1 MKTTLQILDEVNC
14 KFTDLDVVTRRK
26 MVEAVEYFL
35 PHAQYTPAYRLGRWS
50 GKISFC
56 DIGAR
61 SYLNLLDIL
70 LPIVQESGYTVDI
83 EDLRDTSHDFVFDE
97 VVEDSYS
104 HIQWPKGHQRAGD
117 PIVLQEHQIEVI
129 NSYLNN
135 LTGVNIA
142 PTGSG
147 KTLITAILSH
157 KVEPY
162 GRSIVIVP
170 TKDLVTQT
178 EEDYKNLGL
187 DVGVFFGDRK
197 EYLKTHTICTWQSL
211 ESLAKRS
218 KETDLEIDINGFFEG
233 VVCVMVDEV
242 HKAKADVLRKLLST
256 YLKNA
261 PVRWGLTGTMPE
273 EEHEK
278 VSVMACIGPMLGKIN
293 TKELQDKGILAK
305 LHINVWQ
312 LQDQDPIDQTAATL
326 RGDKFD
332 NYQAELKWLT
342 TNQARLKFLA
352 KKAIEISQSGNTL
365 ILVDRVSTGEML
377 QSLIP
382 DSVFVSGKMKSK
394 DRKSEYKE
402 VQEVDGKVIIA
413 TYGVA
418 STGINIVRIFNL
430 VLFEA
435 GKSFVRVIQ
444 SIGRG
449 IRVAPDKDFVNVY
462 DVCSNCKFS
471 KRHLTKRK
479 KFYAEAE
486 YPFSI
491 TKVPY

>member
-1 MKTTLQILDEVNC
+1 MATQKTRLEIIDEVNIR
-14 KFTDLDVVTRRK
+14 FHDLDVVCRRK
-26 MVEAVEYFL
+26 MVEAFEFFV
-35 PHAQYTPAYRLGRWS
+35 PGAQYQPAVRLGRWD
-50 GKISFC
+50 GKMSYC
-56 DIGAR
+56 TMGGS
-61 SYLNLLDIL
+61 SYLNLLDRL
-70 LPIVQESGYTVDI
+70 LPIVQQHGY
-83 EDLRDTSHDFVFDE
+83 E
-97 VVEDSYS
+97 VEIDDQRLSTENFEFELVNEDSYS
-104 HIQWPKGHQRAGD
+104 HIMWPAGHQLAGQ
-117 PIVLQEHQIEVI
+117 PIKIKDHQLNVI
-129 NSYLNN
+129 NSYLENT
-135 LTGVNIA
+135 TGINIA

-157 KVEPY
+157 KVQPY

-178 EEDYKNLGL
+178 EEDYINLGL
-187 DVGVFFGDRK
+187 DVGVFYGDRK

-218 KETDLEIDINGFFEG
+218 KEIDLEIDINAFFEG

-242 HKAKADVLRKLLST
+242 HKAKADVLRRLLSS

-261 PVRWGLTGTMPE
+261 PIRWGLTGTLPE
-273 EEHEK
+273 EEADK
-278 VSVMACIGPMLGKIN
+278 VGVVACIGPVLGKIN
-293 TKELQDKGILAK
+293 TKELQDLGILAQ
-305 LHINVWQ
+305 LHIDIWQ
-312 LQDQDPIDQTAATL
+312 LQDLGEAA
-326 RGDKFD
+326 FD
-332 NYQAELKWLT
+332 NYQSELKWLT
-342 TNQARLKFLA
+342 TSLPRLKFLA
-352 KKAIEISQSGNTL
+352 NAITEMAEGGSTL
-365 ILVDRVSTGEML
+365 ILVDRVQTGEML

-382 DSVFVSGKMKSK
+382 DSIFVSGKMKSK
-394 DRKSEYKE
+394 DRKAEYKE
-402 VQEVDGKVIIA
+402 VQEVDGKIIIA

-418 STGINIVRIFNL
+418 STGINIVRIYNL

-462 DVCSNCKFS
+462 DICSNCKFS

-486 YPFSI
+486 FEY
-491 TKVPY
+491 KVNKISY

>member
-1 MKTTLQILDEVNC
+1 MVTATLIIEDEVNC
-14 KFTDLDVVTRRK
+14 KFDGLDIVTRRK
-26 MVEAVEYFL
+26 MVEALEYFI
-35 PHAQYTPAYRLGRWS
+35 PGAKYQAAYRLGRWN
-50 GKISFC
+50 GKASHC
-56 DIGAR
+56 TIGGR

-70 LPIVQESGYTVDI
+70 LPIVQAEGYEIEIDDQRINTTSFEFEEVTDESYA
-83 EDLRDTSHDFVFDE
+83 
-97 VVEDSYS
+97 
-104 HIQWPKGHQRAGD
+104 HIKWPKGHVREGQ
-117 PIVLQEHQIEVI
+117 PIMLREHQTEVI

-135 LTGVNIA
+135 MTGINIA
-142 PTGSG
+142 PTGAG
-147 KTLITAILSH
+147 KTIITAILSQ

-178 EEDYKNLGL
+178 EEDFINLGL

-197 EYLKTHTICTWQSL
+197 EYEKTHTICTWQSL
-211 ESLAKRS
+211 ESLS
-218 KETDLEIDINGFFEG
+218 KKSKVEELDIDINAFFEG
-233 VVCVMVDEV
+233 VVCVIVDEV

-256 YLKNA
+256 YLVNA

-273 EEHEK
+273 EDADAVAV
-278 VSVMACIGPMLGKIN
+278 VSCIGPLLGKIN
-293 TKELQDKGILAK
+293 TKELQEKGILAK
-305 LHINVWQ
+305 LHVNVWQ
-312 LQDQDPIDQTAATL
+312 LQDV
-326 RGDKFD
+326 GEVFD
-332 NYQAELKWLT
+332 NYQTELKWLT
-342 TNQARLKFLA
+342 TSQPRLKYLA
-352 KKAIEISQSGNTL
+352 GAIEKMSESGSTL
-365 ILVDRVSTGEML
+365 ILVDRIETGEKL
-377 QSLIP
+377 QSMIP
-382 DSVFVSGKMKSK
+382 DSIFVSGKMKSK
-394 DRKSEYKE
+394 DRKEEYAE

-435 GKSFVRVIQ
+435 GKSFTRVIQ

-479 KFYAEAE
+479 KFYTEAE
-486 YPFSI
+486 YPFTI
-491 TKVPY
+491 KKVQY

>member
-1 MKTTLQILDEVNC
+1 MSKCKLIIQDEVNC
-14 KFTDLDVVTRRK
+14 KFDGLDVVTRRK
-26 MVEAVEYFL
+26 LSDSVKYFL
-35 PHAQYTPAYRLGRWS
+35 EYARHMPAYKIGRWD
-50 GKISFC
+50 GMISFC
-56 DIGAR
+56 DIGGR
-61 SYLNLLDIL
+61 SYLNLLDRL
-70 LPIVQESGYTVDI
+70 LPIVQSQGYEIEI
-83 EDLRDTSHDFVFDE
+83 EDNRDTTHDFVFDE
-97 VVEDSYS
+97 VNENSYS
-104 HIQWPKGHQRAGD
+104 HICWPKGHQRAGD
-117 PIVLQEHQIEVI
+117 PIRLQDHQVEVI

-147 KTLITAILSH
+147 KTLITAILSQ

-178 EEDYKNLGL
+178 EDDYKNLGL

-211 ESLAKRS
+211 ESLARRS
-218 KETDLEIDINGFFEG
+218 KEIDLEIDINDFFEG
-233 VVCVMVDEV
+233 VVCVIVDEV

-256 YLKNA
+256 YLKGA
-261 PVRWGLTGTMPE
+261 PVRWGLTGTLPE

-278 VSVMACIGPMLGKIN
+278 VSVMACIGPLLGKIN
-293 TKELQDKGILAK
+293 TKELQDKGLLAQ
-305 LHINVWQ
+305 LHVNVWQ
-312 LQDQDPIDQTAATL
+312 LKDQEEI
-326 RGDKFD
+326 GDKFD
-332 NYQAELKWLT
+332 NYQSELKWLT

-352 KKAIEISQSGNTL
+352 KKVIEMSESGNTL
-365 ILVDRVSTGEML
+365 ILVDRIETGEKL
-377 QSLIP
+377 QLLIP

-394 DRKSEYKE
+394 TRKEEYKE

-449 IRVAPDKDFVNVY
+449 IRVAPDKDFVNIY

-491 TKVPY
+491 TKILY

>member
-1 MKTTLQILDEVNC
+1 MATTTLQILDEVNIR
-14 KFTDLDVVTRRK
+14 FTDLDVVCRRK
-26 MVEAVEYFL
+26 MVQALEFIL
-35 PHAQYTPAYRLGRWS
+35 PYARHTPAFKLGRWD
-50 GKISFC
+50 GKMSFC
-56 DIGAR
+56 DIGGR
-61 SYLNLLDIL
+61 SYVNLLDKL
-70 LPIVQESGYTVDI
+70 LPIVQSCGYEVEIDDQRI
-83 EDLRDTSHDFVFDE
+83 PGENFEFDLVA
-97 VVEDSYS
+97 EDSYS
-104 HIQWPKGHQRAGD
+104 HICWPKGHPYAGD
-117 PIVLQEHQIEVI
+117 PILIKEHQLEVI
-129 NSYLNN
+129 NSYLTNI
-135 LTGVNIA
+135 TGINIA

-157 KVEPY
+157 KVQPY

-178 EEDYKNLGL
+178 EEDYINMGL

-211 ESLAKRS
+211 ESLAKKS
-218 KETDLEIDINGFFEG
+218 KEQELEIDINAFFEG
-233 VVCVMVDEV
+233 VVCVIVDEV

-256 YLKNA
+256 YLANA
-261 PVRWGLTGTMPE
+261 PIRWGLTGTMPE
-273 EEHEK
+273 EEADK
-278 VSVMACIGPMLGKIN
+278 VGVVACIGPLLGQIN
-293 TKELQDKGILAK
+293 TKELQDLGILAQ
-305 LHINVWQ
+305 LHVNIWQ
-312 LQDQDPIDQTAATL
+312 MQDLGEAAFT
-326 RGDKFD
+326 

-342 TNQARLKFLA
+342 TSQARLKFLA
-352 KKAIEISQSGNTL
+352 KEIITMSDSGNTL
-365 ILVDRVSTGEML
+365 ILVDRVQTGEML

-394 DRKSEYKE
+394 SRKEEYKE

-479 KFYAEAE
+479 KFYTEAQ

-491 TKVPY
+491 KKVDY

>member
-1 MKTTLQILDEVNC
+1 MATTKLIIQDEVNI
-14 KFTDLDVVTRRK
+14 KFEGLDVVTRRK
-26 MVEAVEYFL
+26 LVESVEYFV
-35 PHAQYTPAYRLGRWS
+35 PYARHTPAYKLGRWN
-50 GKISFC
+50 GKVSFC

-61 SYLNLLDIL
+61 SYLNLLDRL
-70 LPIVQESGYTVDI
+70 LPIVQQNGYEIEI
-83 EDLRDTSHDFVFDE
+83 EDNREIHNFVFEE
-97 VVEDSYS
+97 VEEDTYA
-104 HIQWPKGHQRAGD
+104 HINWPKGHPKAGE
-117 PIVLQEHQIEVI
+117 PIEIREHQLDVI

-135 LTGVNIA
+135 ITGINIA
-142 PTGSG
+142 PTGAG
-147 KTLITAILSH
+147 KTIITAILSH

-178 EEDYKNLGL
+178 EEDYINMGL

-197 EYLKTHTICTWQSL
+197 EYGKTHTICTWQSL
-211 ESLAKRS
+211 ESLSKKS
-218 KETDLEIDINGFFEG
+218 KEDESVDIEAFFSG
-233 VVCVMVDEV
+233 VICVIADEV

-256 YLKNA
+256 YLANC
-261 PVRWGLTGTMPE
+261 PIRWGLTGTMPE
-273 EEHEK
+273 EEYEQ
-278 VSVMACIGPMLGKIN
+278 VAVMACIGPMLGAIR
-293 TKELQDKGILAK
+293 TKELQEKGILAN
-305 LHINVWQ
+305 LHINIWQ
-312 LQDQDPIDQTAATL
+312 MQDLGEAA
-326 RGDKFD
+326 FD
-332 NYQAELKWLT
+332 NYQTELKWLT
-342 TNQARLKFLA
+342 SNPTRLKFLA
-352 KKAIEISQSGNTL
+352 KEFESMAENGNTL
-365 ILVDRVSTGEML
+365 ILVDRVQTGEML

-382 DSVFVSGKMKSK
+382 GSIFVSGKMKSK
-394 DRKSEYKE
+394 DRKEEYKE
-402 VQEVDGKVIIA
+402 VQEVDGKIIIA

-479 KFYAEAE
+479 KFYDQAE
-486 YPFSI
+486 YPY
-491 TKVPY
+491 KVSKVQY

>member
-1 MKTTLQILDEVNC
+1 MATTTLQILDEVNIR
-14 KFTDLDVVTRRK
+14 FTDLDVVCRRK
-26 MVEAVEYFL
+26 MVQALEFIL
-35 PHAQYTPAYRLGRWS
+35 PYARHTPAFKLGRWD
-50 GKISFC
+50 GKMSFC
-56 DIGAR
+56 DIGGR
-61 SYLNLLDIL
+61 SYVNLLDKL
-70 LPIVQESGYTVDI
+70 LPIVQSYGYEVEIDDQRI
-83 EDLRDTSHDFVFDE
+83 PGENFEFDLVA
-97 VVEDSYS
+97 EDSYS
-104 HIQWPKGHQRAGD
+104 HICWPKGHPYAGD
-117 PIVLQEHQIEVI
+117 PILIKEHQLEVI
-129 NSYLNN
+129 NSYLTNI
-135 LTGVNIA
+135 TGINIA

-157 KVEPY
+157 KVQPY

-178 EEDYKNLGL
+178 EDDYINMGL

-197 EYLKTHTICTWQSL
+197 EYRKTHTICTWQSL
-211 ESLAKRS
+211 ESLAKKS
-218 KETDLEIDINGFFEG
+218 KEQELEIDINAFFEG
-233 VVCVMVDEV
+233 VVCVIVDEV

-256 YLKNA
+256 YLANA
-261 PVRWGLTGTMPE
+261 PIRWGLTGTMPE
-273 EEHEK
+273 EEADK
-278 VSVMACIGPMLGKIN
+278 VGVVACIGPLLGQIN
-293 TKELQDKGILAK
+293 TKELQDLGILAQ
-305 LHINVWQ
+305 LHVNIWQ
-312 LQDQDPIDQTAATL
+312 MQDLGEAAFT
-326 RGDKFD
+326 

-342 TNQARLKFLA
+342 TSQARLKFLA
-352 KKAIEISQSGNTL
+352 KEIITMSDSGNTL
-365 ILVDRVSTGEML
+365 ILVDRVQTGEML

-394 DRKSEYKE
+394 SRKEEYKE

-479 KFYAEAE
+479 KFYTEAQ

-491 TKVPY
+491 KKVDY

>member
-1 MKTTLQILDEVNC
+1 MATTTLQILDEVNIR
-14 KFTDLDVVTRRK
+14 FTDLDVVCRRK
-26 MVEAVEYFL
+26 MQQELEFIL
-35 PHAQYTPAYRLGRWS
+35 PYARHTPAFKLGRWD
-50 GKISFC
+50 GKMSFC

-61 SYLNLLDIL
+61 SYMNLLDRL
-70 LPIVQESGYTVDI
+70 LPIVQQHGY
-83 EDLRDTSHDFVFDE
+83 E
-97 VVEDSYS
+97 VEIDDQRIPSENFEFELVKEDSYS
-104 HIQWPKGHQRAGD
+104 HISWPKGHPYAGE
-117 PIVLQEHQIEVI
+117 PILIKEHQLDVI
-129 NSYLNN
+129 NSYLQNI
-135 LTGVNIA
+135 TGINIA

-157 KVEPY
+157 KVQPY

-178 EEDYKNLGL
+178 EDDYINMGL

-211 ESLAKRS
+211 ESLAKKS
-218 KETDLEIDINGFFEG
+218 KEQDLEIDINAFFEG
-233 VVCVMVDEV
+233 VVCVIVDEV
-242 HKAKADVLRKLLST
+242 HKAKADVLRRLLSS
-256 YLKNA
+256 YLCNA
-261 PVRWGLTGTMPE
+261 PIRWGLTGTMPE
-273 EEHEK
+273 EEADK
-278 VSVMACIGPMLGKIN
+278 VGVIACIGPLLGKIN
-293 TKELQDKGILAK
+293 TKELQELGILAK
-305 LHINVWQ
+305 LHVNIWQ
-312 LQDQDPIDQTAATL
+312 MQDLGEAAFT
-326 RGDKFD
+326 

-342 TNQARLKFLA
+342 TSQARLKFLA
-352 KKAIEISQSGNTL
+352 KEIIDMAETGSTL
-365 ILVDRVSTGEML
+365 ILVDRVQTGEML

-382 DSVFVSGKMKSK
+382 DSIFVSGKMKSK
-394 DRKSEYKE
+394 DRKAEYKE
-402 VQEVDGKVIIA
+402 VQEIDGKIIIA

-491 TKVPY
+491 KKVDY

>member
-1 MKTTLQILDEVNC
+1 MSITKLIIQDEVNC
-14 KFTDLDVVTRRK
+14 KFEGLDPACRRK
-26 MVEAVEYFL
+26 MVQSLEFIL
-35 PHAQYTPAYRLGRWS
+35 PYARHTPAFKLGRWD
-50 GKISFC
+50 GKMSFC

-70 LPIVQESGYTVDI
+70 LPIVQEHGYEVEIDDRRIATDNF
-83 EDLRDTSHDFVFDE
+83 EFET

-104 HIQWPKGHQRAGD
+104 HHVWPKGHVFAGE
-117 PIVLQEHQIEVI
+117 PILIKEHQLEVI
-129 NSYLNN
+129 NSYLENI
-135 LTGVNIA
+135 TGVNIA

-157 KVEPY
+157 KVQSY

-178 EEDYKNLGL
+178 EEDYLNLGL

-218 KETDLEIDINGFFEG
+218 KKTDLEIDINAFFEG

-242 HKAKADVLRKLLST
+242 HKAKADVLRNLLST
-256 YLKNA
+256 CLA
-261 PVRWGLTGTMPE
+261 HCPIRWGLTGTMPE
-273 EEHEK
+273 EDADK
-278 VSVMACIGPMLGKIN
+278 IGVIACIGPLLGKIN
-293 TKELQDKGILAK
+293 TKELQDKGILAQ
-305 LHINVWQ
+305 LHVNVWQ
-312 LQDQDPIDQTAATL
+312 LQDITSPHS
-326 RGDKFD
+326 D
-332 NYQAELKWLT
+332 NYQVELKWLT
-342 TNQARLKFLA
+342 TNQDRLKFLA
-352 KKAIEISQSGNTL
+352 KEVNQMSNSGSTL
-365 ILVDRVSTGEML
+365 VLVDRVETGKML
-377 QSLIP
+377 QSLIA
-382 DSVFVSGKMKSK
+382 DSVFVSGQMKSK
-394 DRKSEYKE
+394 DRKAEYKE
-402 VQEVDGKVIIA
+402 VQEIDGKVIIA

-418 STGINIVRIFNL
+418 STGINIVRIYNL

-462 DVCSNCKFS
+462 DICSSCKYS

-479 KFYAEAE
+479 KFYAEQE
-486 YPFSI
+486 YPFSVK
-491 TKVPY
+491 KVTY

>member
-1 MKTTLQILDEVNC
+1 MVTTKLIIQDEVNI
-14 KFTDLDVVTRRK
+14 KFEGLDVVTRRK
-26 MVEAVEYFL
+26 LVDSVKYFL
-35 PHAQYTPAYRLGRWS
+35 EYARHMPSYKLGRWD
-50 GKISFC
+50 GTISFC
-56 DIGAR
+56 DIGGR
-61 SYLNLLDIL
+61 SYLNLLDRL
-70 LPIVQESGYTVDI
+70 LPIVQSQGYEI
-83 EDLRDTSHDFVFDE
+83 EIDDKRDTTHSFEFDE
-97 VVEDSYS
+97 VNESSYS
-104 HIQWPKGHQRAGD
+104 HICWPVGHQRAGE
-117 PIVLQEHQIEVI
+117 PIKLQDHQVEVI

-135 LTGVNIA
+135 LAGVNIA

-170 TKDLVTQT
+170 SKDLVTQT
-178 EEDYKNLGL
+178 EADYKNLGL

-197 EYLKTHTICTWQSL
+197 EYKKTHTICTWQSL

-218 KETDLEIDINGFFEG
+218 KEIDLEVDINDFFEG
-233 VVCVMVDEV
+233 VVCVIVDEV
-242 HKAKADVLRKLLST
+242 HKAKADVLRRLLSS
-256 YLKNA
+256 YLSNA
-261 PVRWGLTGTMPE
+261 PIRWGLTGTMPE
-273 EEHEK
+273 EESEK
-278 VSVMACIGPMLGKIN
+278 VAVMACIGPMLGKIN
-293 TKELQDKGILAK
+293 TKELQDKGLLAQ
-305 LHINVWQ
+305 LHVNVWQ
-312 LQDQDPIDQTAATL
+312 MQDFSQEA
-326 RGDKFD
+326 FS
-332 NYQAELKWLT
+332 NYQSELKWLT
-342 TNQARLKFLA
+342 TNPQRLKFLA
-352 KKAIEISQSGNTL
+352 KKVIEISENGNTL
-365 ILVDRVSTGEML
+365 ILVDRIETGEKL

-394 DRKSEYKE
+394 DRKEEYKE

-479 KFYAEAE
+479 KFYTEAE
-486 YPFSI
+486 YPYSI
-491 TKVPY
+491 TKVTY